1 MSENILRD
9 TELTGVIGRSEM
21 DKLSSVVGEDKWN
34 AYRAEYDNAAALGP
48 VSKYPIQLDIELNAS
63 CNLKCPMCPI
73 SAESAKGKGKETWFS
88 HDKYKKIITDGVKKG
103 LKAVK
108 LNYIN
113 EPLIRKDVIKFIEF
127 ARDAGVVDIYM
138 STNAV
143 LLTDKV
149 AKDIINS
156 GLSRIQISIDAVS
169 AGIYDQM
176 RPGGD
181 FNKVLKNVNNLI
193 RLKETLKSVT
203 PLIRINFVRTDI
215 NEHELD
221 SFVAYWERKV
231 DMIGIQEFIKPPV
244 SSKDVGSE
252 TTSNKKI
259 EGFHCSFPFKQLV
272 INNELDVLPCCTFWG
287 EYMPVGSI
295 RDNSLSEIWN
305 GNKMKELR
313 ALHKKGEYWKN
324 EICKKCVEGGSV

>member
-1 MSENILRD
+1 LSENILRD

-21 DKLSSVVGEDKWN
+21 DKLAKIVGEKKWSD
-34 AYRAEYDNAAALGP
+34 YRLEYDNAAKLGP

-73 SAESAKGKGKETWFS
+73 SAESTKGKGKKTWFS
-88 HDKYKKIITDGVKKG
+88 YDRYKEIITDGVKKG

-113 EPLIRKDVIKFIEF
+113 EPLIRKDVIKFVEF

-143 LLTDKV
+143 LLTDNMS
-149 AKDIINS
+149 KDLISS
-156 GLSRIQISIDAVS
+156 GLSRIQISIDAAS
-169 AGIYDQM
+169 ASVYDQM

-181 FNKVLKNVNNLI
+181 FNKVVKNVNKLI
-193 RLKETLKSVT
+193 SLKESLKSVT
-203 PLIRINFVRTDI
+203 PLIRVNFVRTDI

-221 SFVAYWERKV
+221 SFITYWEDKV
-231 DMIGIQEFIKPPV
+231 DMIGIQEFIKPPI
-244 SSKDVGSE
+244 SSKDVGSK

-295 RDNSLSEIWN
+295 KNKSISEIWN
-305 GNKMKELR
+305 EDKMKSLR
-313 ALHKKGEYWKN
+313 EMHKKGEYWKN
-324 EICKKCVEGGSV
+324 EICKKCVEGGNV